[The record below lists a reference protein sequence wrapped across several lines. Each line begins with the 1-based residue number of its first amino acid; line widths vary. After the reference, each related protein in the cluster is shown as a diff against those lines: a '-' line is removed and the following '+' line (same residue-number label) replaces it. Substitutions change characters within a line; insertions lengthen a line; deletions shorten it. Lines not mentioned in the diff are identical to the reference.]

1 MKIFVDNDV
10 ILDVLLERKNF
21 EYSMHL
27 LSSIEEKQVKAF
39 TSPLIF
45 TNSFYIITRLKDKK
59 RAWTA
64 LKKIRL
70 LVNVSQVTE
79 EIIDKALASGF
90 SDFED
95 AVQYYTALQ
104 QKVDHLVTRNTK
116 DYAFAQMSIISPQE
130 CLALLKLPEAE

>member
-21 EYSMHL
+21 EYSLRL

-45 TNSFYIITRLKDKK
+45 TNSFSIITRLKDKK

-70 LVNVSQVTE
+70 LVSVSQVTE

-104 QKVDHLVTRNTK
+104 QKVDHLVTRNKK
-116 DYAFAQMSIISPQE
+116 DYTSAHMSIISPQE
-130 CLALLKLPEAE
+130 CLALIKQPS

>member
-1 MKIFVDNDV
+1 MKLFIDNDV

-27 LSSIEEKQVKAF
+27 LNIIEKKQVKAF

-70 LVNVSQVTE
+70 LVSVSQITE
-79 EIIDKALASGF
+79 DTIDKALASEF
-90 SDFED
+90 ADFED
-95 AVQYYTALQ
+95 AVQYYAALQ
-104 QKVDHLVTRNTK
+104 QKVDHLVTRNKK
-116 DYAFAQMSIISPQE
+116 DYTFAQISIISPQE
-130 CLALLKLPEAE
+130 CLALIKLPEAA